1 MSRPII
7 EVQNVSKR
15 FSRGLR
21 SALRH
26 AVGDIAMEAA
36 WWRTRQETTLRPTEF
51 WALRDVS
58 FDLLAGESLAVIGG
72 NGAGKSTLLK
82 VMSGL
87 LKPDNGRVVSRG
99 RVRAIVELGAAFNA
113 ALSGRENI
121 FLQAALY
128 GYPRRDVSAHE
139 DAILDFAD
147 IGSFIDAPV
156 QQYSDGMRAR
166 LGFAIAVH
174 LAPDLLL
181 VDEVLAVGDL
191 AFQNKCLNYMR
202 KYLASGGAL
211 VFVGHAIHQVQ
222 AACDRGLV
230 LEKGVPVFAGN
241 VVDALDFYLKRNRSA
256 LADPTAALSGK
267 ESESRPSGVSIESV
281 SVSAVGS
288 AGVRTGGCMRV
299 DVHYL
304 SDSDRQNVNLGFMV
318 FSAEEGQCVGAGA
331 PADPR
336 GIVQGAGVL
345 SCELPQVPL
354 EPGDYLIRLSLFDPL
369 VGYPLAYSGWE
380 DAPKFFS
387 VDSEP
392 APFSNLSRIGGSK
405 VRFQTR
411 WATD

>member
-1 MSRPII
+1 MPHPVI

-26 AVGDIAMEAA
+26 AVRDIAMEGA
-36 WWRTRQETTLRPTEF
+36 WWRERREATLRTGEF

-58 FDLLAGESLAVIGG
+58 FELQAGESLAVIGG

-87 LKPDNGRVVSRG
+87 LKPDTGRVVSRG

-128 GYPRRDVSAHE
+128 GYPRREVRAHVE
-139 DAILDFAD
+139 AILDFAD
-147 IGSFIDAPV
+147 IGSFIDSPV

-191 AFQNKCLNYMR
+191 AFQNKCLNHMR
-202 KYLASGGAL
+202 KYLAGGGAL

-230 LEKGVPVFAGN
+230 LEKGVPVFSGD
-241 VVDALDFYLKRNRSA
+241 VVDALDLYLKRNAST
-256 LADPTAALSGK
+256 LATPGPAQAASQ
-267 ESESRPSGVSIESV
+267 
-281 SVSAVGS
+281 SAV
-288 AGVRTGGCMRV
+288 R
-299 DVHYL
+299 
-304 SDSDRQNVNLGFMV
+304 SDRRIHRK
-318 FSAEEGQCVGAGA
+318 C
-331 PADPR
+331 
-336 GIVQGAGVL
+336 
-345 SCELPQVPL
+345 
-354 EPGDYLIRLSLFDPL
+354 
-369 VGYPLAYSGWE
+369 
-380 DAPKFFS
+380 K
-387 VDSEP
+387 SE
-392 APFSNLSRIGGSK
+392 R
-405 VRFQTR
+405 R
-411 WATD
+411 